1 VIEAIPVRQTVILA
15 AGHGQRIG
23 SREHGIPKPLM
34 EVAGRTLLEYALV
47 QASAAGCEEAIVV
60 VGGGREKLQEFLEGI
75 KPPLKLR
82 LLFNPDFH
90 HPNGISLLA
99 AESLVRG
106 SFYLQM
112 SDHLFGEPV
121 LPRLSRSGAAPGEC
135 MRLLVDAE
143 PLYSDEEDAT
153 KVRLREG
160 RISDIGKELP
170 TWDAVDT
177 GCFLLD
183 GRIFDALKGVGRPEE
198 TSVTA
203 GMKGLLGD
211 GLLAAVDLRG
221 VPWVD
226 VDTPRDR
233 EEAERIFG
241 KDGPFGG
248 SAAQS
253 QF

>member
-1 VIEAIPVRQTVILA
+1 MIGTVPVRQTVILA

-23 SREHGIPKPLM
+23 SWEHGTPKPLM
-34 EVAGRTLLEYALV
+34 KVAGRRLLEYALA
-47 QASAAGCEEAIVV
+47 QASAAECEEAIVV
-60 VGGGREKLQEFLEGI
+60 VGEGRKKVQGFLETI
-75 KPPLKLR
+75 ETPLPVR
-82 LLFNPDFH
+82 VLFNPDYH

-99 AESLVRG
+99 AEPLVG
-106 SFYLQM
+106 GAFYLQM
-112 SDHLFGEPV
+112 SDHLFGEAV
-121 LPRLSRSGAAPGEC
+121 LPRLSRPGAAPGEC

-143 PLYSDEEDAT
+143 PVYSDEEDAT

-160 RISDIGKELP
+160 RITDLGKELP

-183 GRIFDALKGVGRPEE
+183 GRIFDALRGVGRPEE

-203 GMKGLLGD
+203 GMKGILAE

-221 VPWVD
+221 VAWVD

-233 EEAERIFG
+233 EEAEGIFG
-241 KDGPFGG
+241 ASGPFAG
-248 SAAQS
+248 
-253 QF
+253 

>member
-1 VIEAIPVRQTVILA
+1 VIGTVPVRQTVILA

-23 SREHGIPKPLM
+23 SGEHGTPKPLM
-34 EVAGRTLLEYALV
+34 KVAGRRLLEYALA

-60 VGGGREKLQEFLEGI
+60 TGGGREKLQEFLERM
-75 KPPLKLR
+75 KPPLSLR
-82 LLFNPDFH
+82 VVFNPDYH
-90 HPNGISLLA
+90 QPNGMSLLA
-99 AESLVRG
+99 AEPLVRG
-106 SFYLQM
+106 PFYLQM
-112 SDHLFGEPV
+112 SDHLFGEAV
-121 LPRLSRSGAAPGEC
+121 LPRLSRPGAAPGEC

-153 KVRLREG
+153 KVRLRKG
-160 RISDIGKELP
+160 RITGLGKELP
-170 TWDAVDT
+170 TWDAVDM

-183 GRIFDALKGVGRPEE
+183 GRIFEALKGVGRPEE

-203 GMKGLLGD
+203 GMKGLLAE

-241 KDGPFGG
+241 ARGPFGG
-248 SAAQS
+248 
-253 QF
+253 

>member
-1 VIEAIPVRQTVILA
+1 VIGTIPVRQTVILA
-15 AGHGQRIG
+15 AGHGERIG

-34 EVAGRTLLEYALV
+34 KVAGRTLLEYALA

-60 VGGGREKLQEFLEGI
+60 VGEGREKLQELLEEME
-75 KPPLKLR
+75 PSLNLR
-82 LLFNPDFH
+82 FLFNPDYH

-106 SFYLQM
+106 PFYLQM

-121 LPRLSRSGAAPGEC
+121 LSRLSRPGAAPGEC
-135 MRLLVDAE
+135 VRLLTDAD

-160 RISDIGKELP
+160 RITGLGKELP
-170 TWDAVDT
+170 TWDAIDT

-183 GRIFDALKGVGRPEE
+183 GRIFDALKGIGRPEE

-203 GMKGLLGD
+203 GMKVLLAD

-241 KDGPFGG
+241 ARGPFGG
-248 SAAQS
+248 
-253 QF
+253 